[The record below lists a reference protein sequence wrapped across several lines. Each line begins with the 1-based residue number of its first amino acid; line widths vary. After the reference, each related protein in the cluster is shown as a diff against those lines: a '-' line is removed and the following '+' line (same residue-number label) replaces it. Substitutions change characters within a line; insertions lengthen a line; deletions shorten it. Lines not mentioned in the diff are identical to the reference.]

1 MKTKQK
7 GAVAPKKLGR
17 EFWLELVEGT
27 LRRPL
32 DGEEHETIIG
42 AYERDCAS
50 RILDP
55 GIILGMSFPQIRD
68 ASGRGYLEVQATS
81 MASDNYGCEV
91 VDDAEV
97 EWQPVITSCLIQ
109 DAKGG
114 R

>member
-1 MKTKQK
+1 MKTKQT

-17 EFWLELVEGT
+17 EFWLELLGST

-32 DGEEHETIIG
+32 GGDEHETIIA

-68 ASGRGYLEVQATS
+68 ASGTGYLEVQATS
-81 MASDNYGCEV
+81 MASDNYGYEV

-114 R
+114 M

>member
-17 EFWLELVEGT
+17 EFWLELVEST

-32 DGEEHETIIG
+32 DGEERQTILA

-55 GIILGMSFPQIRD
+55 GIVVGMSFPQIRD
-68 ASGRGYLEVQATS
+68 ASDNGYLEVQATS
-81 MASDNYGCEV
+81 LASDNYGYE
-91 VDDAEV
+91 VDDAEVV
-97 EWQPVITSCLIQ
+97 EWQPVISSCLIQ
-109 DAKGG
+109 DVKGG
-114 R
+114 K

>member
-7 GAVAPKKLGR
+7 GAVAPKKLKKKKK
-17 EFWLELVEGT
+17 LKIVEENMSS
-27 LRRPL
+27 PL

-81 MASDNYGCEV
+81 MASDNYGYEV

-114 R
+114 M